1 MSIAI
6 KNTMT
11 MIRTINEH
19 HRSAKR
25 LFELAKKTTKE
36 RRKYLFRL
44 ARGNLRLAEAQLR
57 NPSLRPDTRSRL
69 SADQYHAIPEFLLA
83 SPQKVKRGRRFAE
96 LAETAEYYNWPNSS
110 DAPFQLLTREE
121 SRAIWNESVA
131 LRLRVFA
138 PISPKPSGITPK
150 RTGAKRPPQGLKDD
164 ARLVRRVN
172 SEQALR
178 KAALTSASLARPKFG
193 QLNRAFDSSATCAW
207 GAVTR
212 DTPVPRFGRRR
223 STCGSLAALSAKKR

>member
-1 MSIAI
+1 
-6 KNTMT
+6 

-69 SADQYHAIPEFLLA
+69 SADQYHAIAEFLLA

-131 LRLRVFA
+131 LRLRVFGPHIA
-138 PISPKPSGITPK
+138 KAERDYTQANWRQKTPTGPKG
-150 RTGAKRPPQGLKDD
+150 
-164 ARLVRRVN
+164 
-172 SEQALR
+172 
-178 KAALTSASLARPKFG
+178 
-193 QLNRAFDSSATCAW
+193 
-207 GAVTR
+207 
-212 DTPVPRFGRRR
+212 
-223 STCGSLAALSAKKR
+223 